1 MKLKC
6 TLTTIEL
13 KEQIASKLQITNDN
27 DILEAMLRL
36 LEFET
41 NETEV
46 YMMSED
52 QKQAIE
58 ISREQIKQGEFYTE
72 EEADKITEQW
82 LKG

>member
-1 MKLKC
+1 M
-6 TLTTIEL
+6 TTIEL

>member
-1 MKLKC
+1 M
-6 TLTTIEL
+6 TTVEL
-13 KEQIASKLQITNDN
+13 KNQIVSKVQIINDS
-27 DILEAMLRL
+27 DLLEAMLRL

-46 YMMSED
+46 YVLGVQ

-58 ISREQIKQGEFYTE
+58 ISRAQIKNGEFYTE
-72 EEADKITEQW
+72 EQANKITEEW

>member
-1 MKLKC
+1 M
-6 TLTTIEL
+6 TAIEL

-46 YMMSED
+46 YMLSED

>member
-1 MKLKC
+1 M
-6 TLTTIEL
+6 TATEL
-13 KEQIASKLQITNDN
+13 KEQIVSKLQITDDH

-46 YMMSED
+46 YMLSED